1 MTTPG
6 RTRKSIYEMCDK
18 RSVHKSAMKT
28 SEKLKVFN
36 VSVSHFERISDCSF
50 SESLFVFDVVYST
63 LFRHCLH

>member
-36 VSVSHFERISDCSF
+36 VSVAIL
-50 SESLFVFDVVYST
+50 SEYQTVALVKVFLYLMLSITCCVGIV
-63 LFRHCLH
+63 LH